1 MTKTIKYNK
10 SIEEL
15 VPYMTKGGKIAHE
28 EWCDDE
34 YITIKNGYFVDE
46 NGDDFVISPNLLVD
60 QFAEYGE

>member
-1 MTKTIKYNK
+1 MSK

-15 VPYMTKGGKIAHE
+15 VPYMTRGGKITHE
-28 EWCDDE
+28 EWGEGE

-60 QFAEYGE
+60 QFNIYEE